1 MTMSRSSTSVLVF
14 VLVIA
19 LLLACSADA
28 LKIISVDNG
37 QVQGTWGKLE
47 ICPDGSSAIGYQ
59 TQNDLLDVP
68 LHDKSALNS
77 IRLFCNDTQ
86 GTNVTSTLGDTGTW
100 ELRQNCPRGESLS
113 SFRLRVQPFDSASS
127 DNTAV
132 NSIQFNCTDGSLLN
146 FNGNTA
152 GNWGEF
158 SADQCETGICGL
170 ETRVLPLGGTLTDN
184 TALNDVDFICC

>member
-19 LLLACSADA
+19 LLLACSVDA

-86 GTNVTSTLGDTGTW
+86 GTNVTSTLG
-100 ELRQNCPRGESLS
+100 EY
-113 SFRLRVQPFDSASS
+113 
-127 DNTAV
+127 
-132 NSIQFNCTDGSLLN
+132 
-146 FNGNTA
+146 
-152 GNWGEF
+152 
-158 SADQCETGICGL
+158 
-170 ETRVLPLGGTLTDN
+170 
-184 TALNDVDFICC
+184 